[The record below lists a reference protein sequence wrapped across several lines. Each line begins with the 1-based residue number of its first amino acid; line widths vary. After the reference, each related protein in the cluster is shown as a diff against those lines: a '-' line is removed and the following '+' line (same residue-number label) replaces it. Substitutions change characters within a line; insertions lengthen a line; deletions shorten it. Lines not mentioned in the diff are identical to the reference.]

1 MNARKGAACLV
12 LVCLGGC
19 ASQPALVGAWK
30 SNVQF
35 KDGAFAEVKDLEFLY
50 VFNAGGTMT
59 ESSNYDGAPPV
70 PPAYGAWKQV
80 GPQTFEAVYV
90 FFTTKPPEKVEDL
103 AKIGWGPAGRGDL
116 TERITVS
123 EDGKLFESEMDL
135 VLYDQKGKM
144 VSGGGKAVGSGVRT
158 R

>member
-144 VSGGGKAVGSGVRT
+144 VSGGGKAVGSGVRI